1 MIYLGDGMTDVPCMR
16 LVKASGGYSIGV
28 YYKEKKSTVRRL
40 LNEDRVNFAL
50 QADYREGSELISV
63 LHDIIGKIAAED
75 RVRKY
80 AKTEID

>member
-16 LVKASGGYSIGV
+16 LVKANGGYSIGV

-50 QADYREGSELISV
+50 QADYRDGSELMNV

-80 AKTEID
+80 TKTEID